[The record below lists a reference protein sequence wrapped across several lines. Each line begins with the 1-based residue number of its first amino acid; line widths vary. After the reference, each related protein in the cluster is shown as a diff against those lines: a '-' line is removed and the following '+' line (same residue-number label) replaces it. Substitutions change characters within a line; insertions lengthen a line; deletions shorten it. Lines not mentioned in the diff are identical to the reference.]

1 MITKDSVLDALRTVY
16 DPEFTIDIVS
26 LNMVKQVTIEGTQVT
41 VDLVLTTPFCPM
53 APFIKI
59 KVERAIKQAV
69 PEVTEVVTNIL
80 QEQWDPPEFLGPMEI
95 IYPDFVNVQEL

>member
-1 MITKDSVLDALRTVY
+1 MQELVDAGGHQEKSNEILMQGGLN
-16 DPEFTIDIVS
+16 PMLGGDIYVR
-26 LNMVKQVTIEGTQVT
+26 
-41 VDLVLTTPFCPM
+41 LV
-53 APFIKI
+53 
-59 KVERAIKQAV
+59 RAIKQAV